1 MKDEFNFDNPIFKYL
16 QKYFIDTINEYKN
29 IGNKVDESFGFVNNL
44 YDKGV
49 INDDELDVLLS
60 NNNQLVDYVISI
72 ISSCPYLNI
81 NLHN

>member
-16 QKYFIDTINEYKN
+16 QKYFTETINEYKN
-29 IGNKVDESFGFVNNL
+29 IGNKVDDVFSYANNL
-44 YDKGV
+44 FNNNK
-49 INDDELDVLLS
+49 ITDDELDKILE